1 MARPIILSN
10 GEMHVGLNNF
20 GLVHDFYYPY
30 VGGENHA
37 LAQALRHRIG
47 VWTDG
52 SFSWLDDGSWEF
64 NHAYLPETLIGKV
77 TATNH
82 ALGVTFEMTS
92 TVDHEQSAFL
102 RNIHVINRADR
113 ERDIRVFMHQVFVIS
128 NSYGSDTSQYL
139 PDSHAIVHYKGLRSF
154 IVSGRTSAG
163 DPFDQYAIGL
173 NGIEG
178 KAGVYKDAEDGEL
191 SGNDVEHGRVDSVF
205 RFRAVLGAHDSTH
218 FQYWIAAG
226 KSQRE
231 ALVIHKR
238 LQTDGVEA
246 RIQSTGEHWKKWL
259 EPARPSADKLDH
271 ELRHSFLQNVLLTKA
286 HIDTHGAV
294 IASTDTTM
302 LNFSRD
308 TYAYCWPRDGAH
320 VLWPM
325 IRLGFKDEPLKFFGF
340 CRRILHPHGY
350 LMHKYQP
357 DGALGPSWHPY
368 VHAILASPPI
378 QEDETAIVL
387 FIFAQYYA
395 LHQDKKLLQDFYPTM
410 IKPMAD
416 FLASNV
422 DDDGMPLPTY
432 DLWERLFLTTTFTV
446 AVVYAGLIEAA
457 RLADAIDDS
466 ESSVRWR
473 TAAETIQN
481 MSTKMLYDEEQKSF
495 IKGYRREAD
504 GTLHRDTTVDISSVH
519 GAYMF
524 GLFDVESD
532 QVRSSFQTVTERLKT
547 SSDHPALARF
557 ENDEYYR
564 DDPSKVGNPWYVSTL
579 WYAQYLLETNQPDKS
594 RTIVEWVQSRMTS
607 TGVLSEQF
615 HPDTLTSVSVAPLA
629 WSQAEYLSTLLDT
642 ITEPVKDKEEI

>member
-1 MARPIILSN
+1 MARSIILSN

-47 VWTDG
+47 VWVDG
-52 SFSWLDDGSWEF
+52 AFSWLDDGAWEF
-64 NHAYLPETLIGKV
+64 RHAYVPETLIGNV

-82 ALGVTFEMTS
+82 ALEITLEMTS
-92 TVDHEQSAFL
+92 AVDHEQSAFI
-102 RNIHVINRADR
+102 RNMHVINMSDHKR
-113 ERDIRVFMHQVFVIS
+113 EIRLFMHQVFVIS
-128 NSYGSDTSQYL
+128 NSYASDTSQYL

-154 IVSGRTSAG
+154 IVSGRDNNG
-163 DPFDQYAIGL
+163 EPFDQYAIGL

-191 SGNDVEHGRVDSVF
+191 SGNNVEHGRVDSVF
-205 RFRAVLGAHDSTH
+205 RFRIELNGHDSTH
-218 FQYWIAAG
+218 IQYWIAAG

-238 LQTDGVEA
+238 LQSEGIET
-246 RIQSTGEHWKKWL
+246 RISSTGNFWHNWL
-259 EPARPSADKLDH
+259 EPARSSAQKLDSSLQ
-271 ELRHSFLQNVLLTKA
+271 ESFLQSVLLAKA

-302 LNFSRD
+302 LNYSRD
-308 TYAYCWPRDGAH
+308 TYAYCWPRDAAH
-320 VLWPM
+320 VLWPL
-325 IRLGFKDEPLKFFGF
+325 IRLGFKDEPLKFFAF

-368 VHAILASPPI
+368 VHESMTAAPI

-395 LHQDKKLLQDFYPTM
+395 LHPDKKLLQDFYGTM
-410 IKPMAD
+410 VRPMAD
-416 FLASNV
+416 FLASYV

-446 AVVYAGLIEAA
+446 SVVYAGLIEAA
-457 RLADAIDDS
+457 RLADAMDDS
-466 ESSVRWR
+466 KSSVRWQ
-473 TAAETIQN
+473 TAAETIQRA
-481 MSTKMLYDEEQKSF
+481 SPKLLYDDEQQSF

-504 GTLHRDTTVDISSVH
+504 GSLHRDTTVDLSSMH

-524 GLFDVESD
+524 GLFDIESP
-532 QVRSSFQTVTERLKT
+532 QVQSSFKTATERLKT
-547 SSDHPALARF
+547 SDNHPALARF
-557 ENDEYYR
+557 QDDEYDR
-564 DDPSKVGNPWYVSTL
+564 ADPSRVGNPWYVTTL
-579 WYAQYLLETNQPDKS
+579 WYAQYLLETNKPAES
-594 RTIVEWVQSRMTS
+594 RTIVDWVQSRMTS

-615 HPDTLTSVSVAPLA
+615 HPDTLASISVAPLA
-629 WSQAEYLSTLLDT
+629 WSQAEYLSTLLDM
-642 ITEPVKDKEEI
+642 ITEPVEIEV